1 MAVLPVSAFQ
11 PPLPAVL
18 ALLPP
23 NGILQWTFRSL
34 SLLFTLCSFTLIL
47 ILVPL
52 SVYLSPPN
60 APSPLHPDNLPPH
73 RTVWSACC
81 RGWWAYIASG
91 CLWSLTGTGIP
102 PDHDLEVSRYL
113 AKKGLRHS
121 ENVARKTDRPGNSAI
136 LTIYEEDVPPFPIEL
151 CVGALAKQ
159 GLPRPSLHV
168 FWLCS
173 SAPSSPTPPLLNQSV
188 TQAKKAILWLAGG
201 GYVTGYPLNDRPIF
215 SLARNLPVGKYAIL
229 APCISRSLSKGRS
242 FPVPLLDALAGY
254 HHLRRLGF
262 KEEDVVVVGNSA
274 GGGLTWSL
282 LSYLVG
288 IQAGGIGDLGAPRSV
303 VMISV
308 SPSYRQ
314 SQGRCLTR

>member
-1 MAVLPVSAFQ
+1 MAVLPASAFQ
-11 PPLPAVL
+11 PPLPAAL

-23 NGILQWTFRSL
+23 NGILQWTFRLL
-34 SLLFTLCSFTLIL
+34 SLLSTLCSFPLNV

-52 SVYLSPPN
+52 SVYL
-60 APSPLHPDNLPPH
+60 PSPYSPLPFHPDNLPPH

-91 CLWSLTGTGIP
+91 FLWSLTGTGIP
-102 PDHDLEVSRYL
+102 PDHGLEVSRYL

-121 ENVARKTDRPGNSAI
+121 ENVARKTGRPGNSAI
-136 LTIYEEDVPPFPIEL
+136 LTISEEDVPPFPIQL
-151 CVGALAKQ
+151 CVGALAERD
-159 GLPRPSLHV
+159 LARPSLHV

-173 SAPSSPTPPLLNQSV
+173 STPSSPTPPLLDPSV

-229 APCISRSLSKGRS
+229 APCISRYLCKGRS
-242 FPVPLLDALAGY
+242 FPAPLLVALGGY

-262 KEEDVVVVGNSA
+262 EKEDIVVVGNSA

-282 LSYLVG
+282 LSYLVA
-288 IQAGGIGDLGAPRSV
+288 IQAGGIGHLGAPRSV

-308 SPSYRQ
+308 S
-314 SQGRCLTR
+314 